1 MEIFKG
7 LLAERPV
14 MAATAYELL
23 AFGLFAAVTL
33 GSSLGVV
40 LVREVWHAVLLL
52 GVALLSVAVHF
63 VMLQA
68 EFLAA
73 MQVLVYVGGVLI
85 LISFAVML
93 VSRGGAPAE
102 ALASPSL
109 KLGSHLVRGLGAV
122 ALFGVLALAVLR
134 SAFAAPAGFP
144 ADASITA
151 SIGYALFNL
160 AGGGVPSEGFLAA
173 FEIIDVVLV
182 AALVAAVMLARRE
195 VGGSVRGGL
204 RPDGGSATSGPDP
217 SADLDGRDDQ

>member
-1 MEIFKG
+1 
-7 LLAERPV
+7 

-40 LVREVWHAVLLL
+40 LVRDVWHAALLL

-93 VSRGGAPAE
+93 LRRGE
-102 ALASPSL
+102 DSPDLQTSPEL
-109 KLGSHLVRGLGAV
+109 KLGSHLFRGLGAV
-122 ALFGVLALAVLR
+122 ALFVVLAWVVLR
-134 SAFAAPAGFP
+134 AAIGDPAGFG

-160 AGGGVPSEGFLAA
+160 PGGNVPVEGFLAP
-173 FEIIDVVLV
+173 FEIVDVVLV

-195 VGGSVRGGL
+195 VGGSLMEAL
-204 RPDGGSATSGPDP
+204 RPDGGEK
-217 SADLDGRDDQ
+217 R

>member
-1 MEIFKG
+1 
-7 LLAERPV
+7 
-14 MAATAYELL
+14 MAATALELL

-33 GSSLGVV
+33 GSALGVV
-40 LVREVWHAVLLL
+40 LVRDVWHAALLL

-93 VSRGGAPAE
+93 VSREDARPDIGTNPQ
-102 ALASPSL
+102 L
-109 KLGSHLVRGLGAV
+109 KLGAHLGRGLAAV
-122 ALFGVLALAVLR
+122 ALFAVLAWVVLR
-134 SAFAAPAGFP
+134 AGLGAPAGFP
-144 ADASITA
+144 AEAEITR
-151 SIGYALFNL
+151 SIGYAMFNL
-160 AGGGVPSEGFLAA
+160 DGGNVPAEGFLAT

-195 VGGSVRGGL
+195 SGGGVLGALRGDGGRERGGDE
-204 RPDGGSATSGPDP
+204 R
-217 SADLDGRDDQ
+217 